1 MRVAFAHYLSIPF
14 IAGALGVLY
23 HAWENE
29 GAGGV
34 WIVPFL
40 LAAAFFWVF
49 TPQINWWWYS
59 KRPPALEEGVVAAIT
74 RLVPFYQQLDETNRK
89 RFRDRLALTRMATN
103 WTGKDMPD
111 EIPPDLETAVA
122 VQSVIV
128 TWKQDDFLLHD
139 LENIVIAPGPFLS
152 PEHPYRHSSETYRPE
167 SCMLFSAKAAMDAF
181 VQPDQHFNVVLY
193 EYIKATLAERYRSTF
208 PIENEEEL
216 WGDIAEISHWSPA
229 AIVGAVGTREVDLL
243 SVLWCLYYTFQD
255 RFQQILPEWAG
266 HFREY
271 SQ

>member
-1 MRVAFAHYLSIPF
+1 
-14 IAGALGVLY
+14 
-23 HAWENE
+23 
-29 GAGGV
+29 
-34 WIVPFL
+34 
-40 LAAAFFWVF
+40 
-49 TPQINWWWYS
+49 
-59 KRPPALEEGVVAAIT
+59 
-74 RLVPFYQQLDETNRK
+74 
-89 RFRDRLALTRMATN
+89 
-103 WTGKDMPD
+103 
-111 EIPPDLETAVA
+111 
-122 VQSVIV
+122 
-128 TWKQDDFLLHD
+128 
-139 LENIVIAPGPFLS
+139 
-152 PEHPYRHSSETYRPE
+152 
-167 SCMLFSAKAAMDAF
+167 MLFSAKAAMDAF

-243 SVLWCLYYTFQD
+243 SVLWCVYYTFQD